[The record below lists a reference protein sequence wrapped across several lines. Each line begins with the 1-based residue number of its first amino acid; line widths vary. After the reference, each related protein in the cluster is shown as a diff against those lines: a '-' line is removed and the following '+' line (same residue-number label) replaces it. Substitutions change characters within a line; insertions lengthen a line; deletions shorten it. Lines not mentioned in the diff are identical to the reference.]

1 MIYCKKK
8 DFAQINSRQKVDK
21 QILKTLG
28 SQDNLYIQSNEK
40 LETEQSDSSDIGEE
54 KEQSQELQIDFEDNQ
69 EKKKTYLQTNKL
81 KVSSKKETIR
91 EIDEFNGG
99 LTGKNITRIMLDIP
113 KLIAGHKGQQKLSSF
128 NRGEIH
134 QIFTLY
140 KTLHQVTSQRYK
152 HGEYDI
158 NDGVD
163 FHVYQN
169 GLYQIYMQ
177 SQELQKRI
185 FNTCLLY
192 TSDAADDM
200 QCVDLGGR
208 RIIKK
213 KKKTKQN
220 KHHQSILDT
229 QHPTR

>member
-169 GLYQIYMQ
+169 GLYQI
-177 SQELQKRI
+177 
-185 FNTCLLY
+185 CLLY